1 MLWSA
6 LPDTDG
12 PEVKWPPVLKVRQN
26 GALADQLDWPDR
38 ALKPLQRPGPLGSD
52 LRRCRGQRRADRG
65 ELPAAYLRARVAE
78 CALGDAA
85 VL

>member
-26 GALADQLDWPDR
+26 GALADHLDWPDR
-38 ALKPLQRPGPLGSD
+38 ALKPLQWPAFSVPISNGAGGSAGRIAGNSRPPT
-52 LRRCRGQRRADRG
+52 CTP
-65 ELPAAYLRARVAE
+65 E
-78 CALGDAA
+78 
-85 VL
+85 